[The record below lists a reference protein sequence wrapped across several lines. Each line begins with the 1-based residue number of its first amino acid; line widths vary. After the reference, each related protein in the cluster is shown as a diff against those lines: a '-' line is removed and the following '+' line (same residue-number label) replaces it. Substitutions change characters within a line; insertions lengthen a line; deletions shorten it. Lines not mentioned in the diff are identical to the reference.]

1 MGSAISLRRVTK
13 RYARARDLVDVLSDF
28 SLEVL
33 PGEFLAL
40 TGPSGA
46 GKTTIL
52 NLMGGLD
59 LADSGDVIV
68 AETDL
73 TRLSDRQLSRW
84 RAQYI
89 GVVFQS
95 NNLLPGL
102 SAAEN
107 VELPL
112 LLTQH
117 SRAERKRRVA
127 AILEAVGLSD
137 RAQHRPGELSGGQ
150 QQRVGIARA
159 MVGEVPILLCDEPT
173 GDLDRANAD
182 EILRLLEA
190 INRERGTTIVMVTHD
205 GEAAKRA
212 HRQLSVE
219 KGALRQV
226 IAP

>member
-1 MGSAISLRRVTK
+1 
-13 RYARARDLVDVLSDF
+13 VLTDF
-28 SLEVL
+28 SLEVA

-52 NLMGGLD
+52 NLIGGLD
-59 LADSGDVIV
+59 LADSGDVVV

-73 TRLSDRQLSRW
+73 TYLSDRQLSRW
-84 RAQYI
+84 RARHI

-112 LLTQH
+112 LLTQR
-117 SRAERKRRVA
+117 SRAECKQRVA

-182 EILRLLEA
+182 EILRLLETL
-190 INRERGTTIVMVTHD
+190 NRERGTTIVMVTHD
-205 GEAAKRA
+205 EEAASRA
-212 HRQLSVE
+212 HCQLNVE

-226 IAP
+226 VAP

>member
-1 MGSAISLRRVTK
+1 MTPVISLRNVVK
-13 RYARARDLVDVLSDF
+13 RYKRERNFVPVLEGIDLEIPAGDYV
-28 SLEVL
+28 
-33 PGEFLAL
+33 AL
-40 TGPSGA
+40 MGPSGS
-46 GKTTIL
+46 GKTTLL

-59 LADSGDVIV
+59 IADSGDVVV
-68 AETDL
+68 AETNL

-84 RAQYI
+84 RARHI

-112 LLTQH
+112 LLTRQ

-182 EILRLLEA
+182 DVLRLLETL
-190 INRERGTTIVMVTHD
+190 NRERGTTIVMVTHD
-205 GEAAKRA
+205 GAAARHA

-219 KGALRQV
+219 KGTLRPV
-226 IAP
+226 PVP

>member
-1 MGSAISLRRVTK
+1 MTPVISLRNVVK
-13 RYARARDLVDVLSDF
+13 RYKRERNFVPVLEGIDI
-28 SLEVL
+28 EIPAGDYV
-33 PGEFLAL
+33 AL
-40 TGPSGA
+40 MGPSGS
-46 GKTTIL
+46 GKTTLL
-52 NLMGGLD
+52 NLIGGLD
-59 LADSGDVIV
+59 LADSGDVVV
-68 AETDL
+68 AGTDL

-84 RAQYI
+84 RARHI

-117 SRAERKRRVA
+117 SRAERKWRVA

-159 MVGEVPILLCDEPT
+159 TVSEVPILLCDEPT

-182 EILRLLEA
+182 EVLRLLETL
-190 INRERGTTIVMVTHD
+190 NRERGTTIVMVTHD
-205 GEAAKRA
+205 GEAARRA
-212 HRQLSVE
+212 HRQLGVE

-226 IAP
+226 IAR